1 MQQGKY
7 NFAIGFIIGI
17 VVSAVFFQFFAPR
30 YSVVQSGDMMIKQDK
45 WSGDSWKMAGSQWE
59 KIVYSDRNWELI
71 DNALRDALRIPKE
84 QKKAKNKLA
93 ILKKKYPVLAD
104 VPDKDLL
111 ERIKYMYPREIL
123 ANLYFDNCAV
133 AGEE

>member
-17 VVSAVFFQFFAPR
+17 IVSAVFFQFFAPR
-30 YSVVQSGDMMIKQDK
+30 YSVVQSGDMLVKQDK

-71 DNALRDALRIPKE
+71 DEALRDALRIPKE
-84 QKKAKNKLA
+84 QKKAKNECFLHT
-93 ILKKKYPVLAD
+93 
-104 VPDKDLL
+104 
-111 ERIKYMYPREIL
+111 IKNSL
-123 ANLYFDNCAV
+123 DSSS
-133 AGEE
+133 